1 MRREDGFTLIE
12 VLLAS
17 AIMIVVLLATLS
29 VADGYW
35 STDRR
40 NQTQSDAQAAL
51 RIATDRVARELRNV
65 ASPGKQS
72 GFERATGTDLVFD
85 EIDPNGPDGGS
96 NTYSLSRVRYC
107 FDNSLP
113 TNQRLWRETETW
125 TTASPPT
132 LPATES
138 CPDFTASLWIQP
150 PQLLLDH
157 IVNSGTQPLFTYDS
171 SNLSQISTV
180 LTDFYVDYKPG
191 SAPGP
196 SELKTSVFT
205 RNTTQPPTASIAATA
220 LGNRK
225 LLLDGGGSSNPGNQ
239 TLTYEW
245 QDGSTYIGCAG
256 GTSSTPCSGPVIFTY
271 TAATT
276 GSHTFT
282 LTVVSPNGLTATATQ
297 TVNVT

>member
-17 AIMIVVLLATLS
+17 AIMITVLLATLS

-51 RIATDRVARELRNV
+51 RIATDQIARELRNV

-72 GFERATGTDLVFD
+72 GFERATSTELVFD

-96 NTYSLSRVRYC
+96 NTYSVSRVRYC
-107 FDNSLP
+107 FDNSVP
-113 TNQRLWRETETW
+113 TNQKLWRETQTGTW
-125 TTASPPT
+125 ASPPT
-132 LPATES
+132 LPSPES
-138 CPDFTASLWIQP
+138 CPDTTPTWTTRKVV
-150 PQLLLDH
+150 LDH
-157 IVNSGTQPLFTYDS
+157 VVNTSSQPLFSYDTS
-171 SNLSQISTV
+171 SLSQIGTV

-196 SELKTSVFT
+196 SELKTSVFV
-205 RNTTQPPTASIAATA
+205 RNTQRLPTATMTATP
-220 LGNRK
+220 LGNK
-225 LLLDGGGSSNPGNQ
+225 KVLLDGGGSTNPDN
-239 TLTYEW
+239 TSLTYEW
-245 QDGSTYIGCAG
+245 QDGSTYVGCSG
-256 GTSSTPCSGPVIFTY
+256 GTSSTPCPGPVIFTY

-282 LTVVSPNGLTATATQ
+282 LTVVTASGVSATTSQ

>member
-12 VLLAS
+12 VLIAA

-51 RIATDRVARELRNV
+51 RAATDEIARELRNV
-65 ASPGKQS
+65 ASPGNQS
-72 GFERATGTDLVFD
+72 GFERATATDLVFD
-85 EIDPNGPDGGS
+85 VIDPNGPDGGS

-107 FDNSLP
+107 FDNSVP
-113 TNQRLWRETETW
+113 TNQKLWRETQTW
-125 TTASPPT
+125 VTASPPT

-138 CPDFTASLWIQP
+138 CPDVTWNGVRQV
-150 PQLLLDH
+150 LLDH
-157 IVNSGTQPLFTYDS
+157 VVNTGTQPLFTYDTS
-171 SNLSQISTV
+171 TLSRIGTV

-196 SELKTSVFT
+196 SELKTSVFA
-205 RNTTQPPTASIAATA
+205 RNTVQPPTAAIAATA
-220 LGNRK
+220 LGNGK
-225 LLLDGGGSSNPGNQ
+225 VLLDGGGSTTPANQ
-239 TLTYEW
+239 NLTYEW
-245 QDGSTYIGCAG
+245 QDGSTYVGCSNSP
-256 GTSSTPCSGPVIFTY
+256 TSNPCPAPVIFTY
-271 TAATT
+271 TATTT
-276 GSHTFT
+276 GPHTFT
-282 LTVVSPNGLTATATQ
+282 LTVVAPSGLTATATQ